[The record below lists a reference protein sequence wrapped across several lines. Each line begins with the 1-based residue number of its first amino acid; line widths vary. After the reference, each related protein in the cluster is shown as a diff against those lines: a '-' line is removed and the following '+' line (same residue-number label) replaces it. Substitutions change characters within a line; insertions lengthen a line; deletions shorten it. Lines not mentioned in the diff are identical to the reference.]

1 MTTVLS
7 FIAGVCVGI
16 LIPEMLRKAKEFV
29 VSRWNALRKKK
40 RSTMPAPVFAF
51 DTSSRQYRNFEKYSD
66 PKYNLVLLAFNRETG
81 EVQLLDNCFWR
92 DQCDL

>member
-29 VSRWNALRKKK
+29 VSRWKALRKKK
-40 RSTMPAPVFAF
+40 RSTTPAPVFAS

-66 PKYNLVLLAFNRETG
+66 SKYNLVLLAFNRETG
-81 EVQLLDNCFWR
+81 EVQLLDSCFWR
-92 DQCDL
+92 D